1 MSERVYQ
8 QLKWPLIVGEFAP
21 DAKLSIRKVAEAF
34 GTSAM
39 PVREALKR
47 LATERALV
55 SRANRSFRVPRLA
68 PKRVS
73 ELFFLRAN
81 LEGLAAELAV
91 ASLTRQQFKKLN
103 RLAQQTEKD
112 VASGDRHDYL
122 TNNYR
127 FHFTIYNSAGN
138 GKPISII
145 EGLWVQSGPYP
156 ADVFDVL

>member
-55 SRANRSFRVPRLA
+55 SRANRLFRVPRLA

-81 LEGLAAELAV
+81 LEGPRGGTCRSQSDETAV
-91 ASLTRQQFKKLN
+91 QE
-103 RLAQQTEKD
+103 AQQTCT
-112 VASGDRHDYL
+112 ADREGC
-122 TNNYR
+122 R
-127 FHFTIYNSAGN
+127 FGR
-138 GKPISII
+138 
-145 EGLWVQSGPYP
+145 P
-156 ADVFDVL
+156 ARLSHEQLPFPFYDLQQRR